1 MKKILIISHRDLD
14 GITSAVSYIWNYLET
29 INVSKNIKNISKY
42 SDIIDYNHGE
52 DILKKLKLKKIDLK
66 NYSHLIITDLSF
78 SFEIMNFFYK
88 KFKENLI
95 WIDHHKRITDE
106 LEKEFSKQKIKITG
120 IRDFKHAACFLV
132 WKFFKKDAPD
142 FVKYVQDM
150 DLWTFKL
157 ENSKEFIAGI
167 DTFKGPFT
175 KKNINFILKFID
187 VDYFNKQKQK
197 IIERGKII
205 QEHQIKHV
213 KEQLFSGKIID
224 FFGNKAFVV
233 NSIFIPGVFAEV
245 IFKEKKY
252 KSAEILIIWYKD
264 HNTNKFKFSL
274 RRRENSKVDLS
285 LIAKKLGGGGHPAAS
300 GFTLN
305 SLAEFKYE

>member
-14 GITSAVSYIWNYLET
+14 GITSAVSYIWNHLET
-29 INVSKNIKNISKY
+29 INVSKNIKNIYKY
-42 SDIIDYNHGE
+42 SDIIDYDHGE
-52 DILKKLKLKKIDLK
+52 DILKKLKLKKINLK

-106 LEKEFSKQKIKITG
+106 LEKEFFKQKIKITG

-157 ENSKEFIAGI
+157 ENSKEFIAGL
-167 DTFKGPFT
+167 DTFKGPYT

-187 VDYFNKQKQK
+187 IDYFNKQKQK

-285 LIAKKLGGGGHPAAS
+285 LIAKRLGGGGHPAAS

>member
-157 ENSKEFIAGI
+157 ENSKEFIAGL
-167 DTFKGPFT
+167 DTFKGPYT

-187 VDYFNKQKQK
+187 IDYFNKQKQK

-224 FFGNKAFVV
+224 FFGKKAFVV

-285 LIAKKLGGGGHPAAS
+285 LIAKRLGGGGHPAAS

>member
-52 DILKKLKLKKIDLK
+52 DILKKLKLKKIYLK
-66 NYSHLIITDLSF
+66 NYYHLIITDLSF